1 LASYGF
7 IDCQTEVCGI
17 LWLLELF
24 GSSVMFGQGE
34 RREMRK
40 ETSQH
45 AVSRTNQ
52 SAMERGESSI
62 SIGYSVM
69 IGTSSTQN
77 VPILG
82 GFGRDDPEIGK

>member
-1 LASYGF
+1 
-7 IDCQTEVCGI
+7 
-17 LWLLELF
+17 
-24 GSSVMFGQGE
+24 MFSQEE

-62 SIGYSVM
+62 SIGYPAM
-69 IGTSSTQN
+69 FGTSSVQN

>member
-1 LASYGF
+1 
-7 IDCQTEVCGI
+7 
-17 LWLLELF
+17 
-24 GSSVMFGQGE
+24 
-34 RREMRK
+34 MRK